1 MSGFDQ
7 LVREQMQLM
16 DQLLDVQGELDQC
29 LETEKGLLQGEK
41 KEEWHKLHD
50 QIKQKREELRKVQ
63 TLFTKQTERVIH
75 SYKQMEKSSIV
86 M

>member
-63 TLFTKQTERVIH
+63 ALFTKQTERVIH
-75 SYKQMEKSSIV
+75 SYKQMEKSSI
-86 M
+86 MM